1 MALALCDN
9 SDVLVFKDMND
20 EEVVKLANDNNAMAF
35 EFLMYK
41 YKNFVRGKARSYF
54 LVGADRDDII
64 QEGMI
69 GLFKAVRDYDI
80 ARQASFRSFAEIC
93 ITRQIITAIKSATRQ
108 KHIPLNSYVSL
119 NKPIYEEDSGRT
131 LLDVIEESRVTDPME
146 LFIGREDMDKI
157 HTTIGEILSELE
169 LRSLMSYLDGKS
181 YNEIAIELNRHEKS
195 VDNALQRVKK
205 KMERNLETYKL
216 YY

>member
-1 MALALCDN
+1 MAYLLYDKT
-9 SDVLVFKDMND
+9 DVLVFKDMSD
-20 EEVVKLANDNNAMAF
+20 EEVVKLANSNNAMAF
-35 EFLMYK
+35 EFLIYK

-54 LVGADRDDII
+54 IVGADRDDIV

-80 ARQASFRSFAEIC
+80 AKQASFRSFAEIC

-119 NKPIYEEDSGRT
+119 NKPMYEEESGRT
-131 LLDVIEESRVTDPME
+131 LLDIIEENRVTDPME
-146 LFIGREDMDKI
+146 LFIGREEIDKI
-157 HTTIGEILSELE
+157 YLTIGEMLSELE
-169 LRSLMSYLDGKS
+169 LRSLMSYIDGKS
-181 YNEIAIELNRHEKS
+181 YNEIALELDRHEKS
-195 VDNALQRVKK
+195 IDNALQRVKR
-205 KMERNLETYKL
+205 KMEKSLEVYKV

>member
-131 LLDVIEESRVTDPME
+131 LLDVIEESRVTDPMD

>member
-1 MALALCDN
+1 LALALCDN

-20 EEVVKLANDNNAMAF
+20 EEVVKLANDKNAMAF

-93 ITRQIITAIKSATRQ
+93 ITRQIITSIKSATRQ

-146 LFIGREDMDKI
+146 LFIGREEMDKI

>member
-1 MALALCDN
+1 LALALCDN

-146 LFIGREDMDKI
+146 LFIGREEMDKI
-157 HTTIGEILSELE
+157 YTTIGEILSELE

>member
-146 LFIGREDMDKI
+146 LFIGREEMDKI
-157 HTTIGEILSELE
+157 YTTIGEILSELE

-181 YNEIAIELNRHEKS
+181 YNEIALELNRHEKS